1 MAAVKQLAPNLQV
14 DAPSS
19 PKLGDGFLIQHGD
32 EAPMG
37 RCDETPADL
46 MVGLKFFGNRIC
58 PFAHRAWWAALE
70 VEAPIEYVHVDMG
83 SKHAT
88 GPNNKPWWY
97 VNDVSPVAT
106 VPTLTDHGIP
116 YFAVAGTFEVDPVF
130 DHVVKQGA
138 RRLGPFSAV
147 DERRVRMFVA
157 WLGGKK
163 LVPLMYQLLASRDAK
178 RTATLKEKLT
188 SLIHEVNDKFAA
200 ESAGPFFLG
209 SELSQADM
217 SIAPFF
223 DRFEATL
230 LHYRRYEVLP
240 RADPGCAKLISMMD
254 ACRSR
259 PAFQATSQDSQFYV
273 DAYKGYGGAPDVV
286 RASL

>member
-1 MAAVKQLAPNLQV
+1 MVAAKQLAPNLQL
-14 DAPSS
+14 DSLPG
-19 PKLGDGFLIQHGD
+19 PKLGDGLHMQHGD
-32 EAPMG
+32 EAAMG

-46 MVGLKFFGNRIC
+46 MTGLKFFGNRIC

-83 SKHAT
+83 STHAT
-88 GPNNKPWWY
+88 GPNGKPWWY
-97 VNDVSPVAT
+97 VNDISPVAT

-130 DHVVKQGA
+130 DHIVKRGTQ
-138 RRLGPFSAV
+138 RLAPHSAA

-163 LVPLMYQLLASRDAK
+163 LVPLMYQLLSSRDSE
-178 RTATLKEKLT
+178 RTAALKKKLT
-188 SLIHEVNDKFAA
+188 SLLHDVNDKFAA

-209 SELSQADM
+209 DEVSQADM

-230 LHYRRYEVLP
+230 LHYRNYEVLP
-240 RADPGCAKLISMMD
+240 RADHDRAKLVAMMD
-254 ACRSR
+254 ACRTR
-259 PAFQATSQDSQFYV
+259 APFRATSQTPQFYV

-286 RASL
+286 QASL